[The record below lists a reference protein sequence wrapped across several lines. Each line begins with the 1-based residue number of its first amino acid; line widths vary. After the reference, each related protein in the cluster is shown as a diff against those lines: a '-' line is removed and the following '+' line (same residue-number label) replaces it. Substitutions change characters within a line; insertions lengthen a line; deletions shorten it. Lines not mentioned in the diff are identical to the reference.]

1 MAIAGN
7 AIVDCIRVFW
17 EPGSTTHTAI
27 TYLLMVALA
36 FFVESMMFSV
46 TLLAS
51 HIGLS
56 WLVAMTILG
65 VATLWLAY
73 LLEMEIVDGT

>member
-1 MAIAGN
+1 
-7 AIVDCIRVFW
+7 
-17 EPGSTTHTAI
+17 
-27 TYLLMVALA
+27 MVALA